1 MTSRPAL
8 IALAVATLI
17 LIWGS
22 TWSVISIGLEGVPPL
37 TGIALR
43 FALASILLLLL
54 AHRQGVSLGVTSRER
69 HLWWVNGL
77 LTFSISYGVV
87 YWAEQWIPSGLA
99 AILFAT
105 FPLFVAVLAHW
116 MLPDEPLTWRSLAGS
131 LLALIGVSWI
141 FAGDLA
147 ALGGVMIVPAALL
160 MLLSPMA
167 SAVAN
172 VAVKKWGEGLH
183 PLSLTAVPMGLCAI
197 LMGSLAWF
205 VEADREILWNL
216 KTVGAILYLAV
227 MGSAVTFT
235 VYFWLLGLLPATRL
249 SLIALGVPIVALLIG
264 VLFRREPVNVGMLG
278 GTTLVLAGV
287 ALNTLLGGSRP
298 VRPGSAEST

>member
-1 MTSRPAL
+1 MPTRPAA
-8 IALAVATLI
+8 IALAVAALI

-22 TWSVISIGLEGVPPL
+22 TWSVIAVGLEGVPPL

-43 FALASILLLLL
+43 FALASVLLLLL
-54 AHRQGVSLGVTSRER
+54 AYRQGISLGVTRAER
-69 HLWWVNGL
+69 HLWWINAL
-77 LTFSISYGVV
+77 LTFSISYGVT

-116 MLPDEPLTWRSLAGS
+116 MLPDEPLTRRSLAGA
-131 LLALIGVSWI
+131 LLALVGVTWL
-141 FAGDLA
+141 FAGDLT
-147 ALGGVMIVPAALL
+147 ALGGAMVLPAAVL

-172 VAVKKWGEGLH
+172 VAVKKWGRGLH

-197 LMGSLAWF
+197 LMGTLAWF
-205 VEADREILWNL
+205 VEADREILWSPR
-216 KTVGAILYLAV
+216 TVGAILYLAV

-235 VYFWLLGLLPATRL
+235 VYFWLLDFLPATRL
-249 SLIALGVPIVALLIG
+249 SLITFGVPVVALLIG
-264 VLFRREPVNVGMLG
+264 VLFRHEPVNVGMLG
-278 GTTLVLAGV
+278 GTLLVLAGV
-287 ALNTLLGGSRP
+287 ALNTRLGRARP